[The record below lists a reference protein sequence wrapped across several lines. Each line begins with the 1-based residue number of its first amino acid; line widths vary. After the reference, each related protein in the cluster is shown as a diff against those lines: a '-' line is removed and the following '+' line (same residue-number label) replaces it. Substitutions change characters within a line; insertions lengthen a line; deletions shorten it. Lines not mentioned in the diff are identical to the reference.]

1 VTHKGSD
8 APSPIDGLSIVVP
21 AYNEA
26 ERIGASLEKIA
37 AYCRSSVKAYEIIVV
52 DDGSTDGTG
61 EVASRVVGEDDGFVL
76 LTTPKNRGKGHAV
89 RTGALAARYPYVLLS
104 DADLSTPIEETDK
117 LALHASPDTVVVA
130 SRGLPDSDLEE
141 RQPFYRETMGK
152 VFNLMVRMLLVPGVA
167 DTQCGFKLFGKGV
180 SNAIFPPLQTERF
193 AFDVELLARAIR
205 LGFPVVEVPVRWKND
220 LRSRVH
226 PIRDSALMMRDVLR
240 VWFMLNRQSA
250 AEKR

>member
-1 VTHKGSD
+1 MTSKGPA

-26 ERIGASLEKIA
+26 ERLGDSLEKIM
-37 AYCRSSVKAYEIIVV
+37 AYCRSSLKAYEIIVV

-61 EVASRVVGEDDGFVL
+61 DVANGIAGNDEGFVL
-76 LTTPKNRGKGHAV
+76 MTTPVNRGKGHAV
-89 RTGALAARYPYVLLS
+89 RTGALAARHPYVLLS

-117 LALHASPDTVVVA
+117 LALHATPETVVVA
-130 SRGLPDSDLEE
+130 SRGLPESDLEE

-167 DTQCGFKLFGKGV
+167 DTQCGFKLFGKEV
-180 SNAIFPPLQTERF
+180 SDAIFPPLETERF

-205 LGFPVVEVPVRWKND
+205 QGYRVVEVPVRWKND

-226 PIRDSALMMRDVLR
+226 PVKDSALMMRDVLR

-250 AEKR
+250 AQTR